1 MASSF
6 STLACLVLALTIGIS
21 SALPLRQ
28 PRQSLENIKILIS
41 QHTGSHM
48 FIHEDGNVTA
58 VNDGKGLITARFI
71 VRPSGDKF
79 VFQSVD
85 YNGSFLHFA
94 QVINVNGSSN
104 ASSINGTEIN
114 SNSTISNDTVLVL
127 QIGALALNDSE
138 SEFIQHHQWVEEVD
152 NIHGF
157 RYYSVK
163 LEDGQ
168 ICYLAFENDGKPVE
182 DPCQHKDDLS
192 TKAQFWLL
200 PHF

>member
-1 MASSF
+1 MASSY

-28 PRQSLENIKILIS
+28 PRDSSQSINILIS
-41 QHTGSHM
+41 RHTGSPM
-48 FIHEDGNVTA
+48 YILQDGNVTT
-58 VNDGKGLITARFI
+58 VNGKELLPARFI

-79 VFQSVD
+79 LFQSVD

-104 ASSINGTEIN
+104 ASINGTQIT
-114 SNSTISNDTVLVL
+114 SSSTISNDTVLVL

-138 SEFIQHHQWVEEVD
+138 SDAIQHHQWVEEVHFD
-152 NIHGF
+152 GYRH
-157 RYYSVK
+157 YSVK
-163 LEDGQ
+163 LDDGK
-168 ICYLAFENDGKPVE
+168 ICYLAFEQDGKPVE

>member
-28 PRQSLENIKILIS
+28 PRQSVQNIKILLS
-41 QHTGSHM
+41 QHTGSRM
-48 FIHEDGNVTA
+48 YIHEDGNVTT
-58 VNDGKGLITARFI
+58 VNNGKGLVAARFI

-104 ASSINGTEIN
+104 ASINGTQIN
-114 SNSTISNDTVLVL
+114 SNSTISNDTVLIL

-138 SEFIQHHQWVEEVD
+138 SDYIQHHQWVEEVD
-152 NIHGF
+152 NIGF

-163 LEDGQ
+163 LDDGK
-168 ICYLAFENDGKPVE
+168 ICYLAFEQDGKPVA
-182 DPCQHKDDLS
+182 DPCKHKDDLS

-200 PHF
+200 QHF